1 MKWDKLSTVLAYAWD
16 GRMQGPGSPG
26 IFLRHQDLVLT
37 CGNKVRNSFF
47 LIVISG
53 VEPVDRAPA
62 GLPLAWH
69 ETDVLFDPDD
79 ERGGIVPLGT
89 AGDASAPRVMSA
101 GLQSMNHQICRLTHR
116 HIERLVMH
124 GWP

>member
-101 GLQSMNHQICRLTHR
+101 GLQSMNHQ
-116 HIERLVMH
+116 
-124 GWP
+124 